1 MKKVKPYKED
11 KEEDDDATTMHDDDS
26 RVDQDECPAELP
38 DEEDEDAATGPQ
50 QDDVSAWI
58 YSDELF
64 SVAEELGLMMSPS
77 VNDDDPLMYC
87 DQNVCVQV

>member
-38 DEEDEDAATGPQ
+38 DEEDEEGAV
-50 QDDVSAWI
+50 VSWQEWI

-64 SVAEELGLMMSPS
+64 SVAEELGLTMSPS
-77 VNDDDPLMYC
+77 LNDDDPLLYC